1 MFDEI
6 WGERRGTLSETVVP
20 SHGPVSVPRNSGGIL
35 GKYIIAKTLIDAVLD
50 G

>member
-6 WGERRGTLSETVVP
+6 WGSDEEPYRRPSYR

-50 G
+50 E